1 MRAGYSWLT
10 LTSEFARTIVYTVEL
25 VYGAGRLDRCVP
37 GVDGLLR
44 AWREQERDL
53 GQLYLEHNPVTPP
66 DRLLVEDLAVTMLLN
81 SRVAASA
88 ATSVFRH
95 GAMVDLGLLPD
106 KALEETTDRERQAVA
121 RVIGG
126 IASWRGFG
134 GSLATK
140 TLHKKRPRLIPVL
153 DNQAIFGAYMN
164 QRWPGKPSSTDTI
177 KDVPTIKDALDW
189 IAHDLIR
196 PDNKLTWPHL
206 QAMEPD
212 RSRIELFD
220 MIWWMY
226 FRQIEPSGQPGSPRS
241 TPPAQWPAPETSVDG
256 VGGDLLIFRGD
267 DTPYLRWISE
277 HPNGYVVNA
286 DRNPKPSYLK
296 LHQAD
301 CPRVSGDA
309 APGAY
314 TARAYIKICSDSR
327 SALESWARD
336 KVGGEL
342 GNRCACL

>member
-1 MRAGYSWLT
+1 
-10 LTSEFARTIVYTVEL
+10 LTSEPARTIVYTVEL

-53 GQLYLEHNPVTPP
+53 GQLYLEHKPVTAP
-66 DRLLVEDLAVTMLLN
+66 DRLVVEDLAVTMLVN
-81 SRVAASA
+81 SRVAAGA
-88 ATSVFRH
+88 ATSVFKL
-95 GAMVDLGLLPD
+95 GALLDLGSLPD
-106 KALEETTDRERQAVA
+106 KALEDTTDRERQAVA
-121 RVIGG
+121 RIIGS

-134 GSLATK
+134 ASLATK

-164 QRWPGKPSSTDTI
+164 PQWPGKPSSTATVKNVPMI
-177 KDVPTIKDALDW
+177 KKALDW
-189 IAHDLIR
+189 IAYDLVR
-196 PDNKLTWPHL
+196 SDNQSTWSQM
-206 QAMEPD
+206 QALDRD

-226 FRQIEPSGQPGSPRS
+226 FRQVEPLGQVGSRPRS
-241 TPPAQWPAPETSVDG
+241 APPAWWPAPETSGDG
-256 VGGDLLIFRGD
+256 LSQDMVIFRGD
-267 DTPYLRWISE
+267 DKPYLHWISE
-277 HPNGYVVNA
+277 HRNGYVVNA
-286 DRNPKPSYLK
+286 GRSPRPSYLK

-301 CPRVSGDA
+301 CRRVSGGA

-314 TARAYIKICSDSR
+314 TERAYIKICSLSR
-327 SALESWARD
+327 SSLVRWARD

-342 GNRCACL
+342 GERCACL

>member
-1 MRAGYSWLT
+1 MR
-10 LTSEFARTIVYTVEL
+10 LTSESARTIVYTVEL

-53 GQLYLEHNPVTPP
+53 GQLYLEHKPVTPS
-66 DRLLVEDLAVTMLLN
+66 DRLLVEDLAVTMLVN
-81 SRVAASA
+81 SRVAAGA
-88 ATSVFRH
+88 ATSVFRL
-95 GAMVDLGLLPD
+95 GATVDLGSLPD
-106 KALEETTDRERQAVA
+106 KALEDTTDGERHAIA
-121 RVIGG
+121 RVIGS
-126 IASWRGFG
+126 IANWRGFG
-134 GSLATK
+134 ASLATK

-153 DNQAIFGAYMN
+153 DNQAIFGAYMD
-164 QRWPGKPSSTDTI
+164 QQWPGKPSSKATVKDAPAI
-177 KDVPTIKDALDW
+177 KEALDW

-196 PDNKLTWPHL
+196 PENKPTWPQL
-206 QAMEPD
+206 QAMESE

-226 FRQIEPSGQPGSPRS
+226 FRQVEPSGQPGSSPRS
-241 TPPAQWPAPETSVDG
+241 ALPAQWPAPETSADG
-256 VGGDLLIFRGD
+256 LGQDVLIFRGD
-267 DTPYLRWISE
+267 DKPYLRWISE

-286 DRNPKPSYLK
+286 DRTPKPSYLK

-301 CPRVSGDA
+301 CPRVSAEA

-314 TARAYIKICSDSR
+314 TERAYIKICSYSR
-327 SALESWARD
+327 SALQRWARD